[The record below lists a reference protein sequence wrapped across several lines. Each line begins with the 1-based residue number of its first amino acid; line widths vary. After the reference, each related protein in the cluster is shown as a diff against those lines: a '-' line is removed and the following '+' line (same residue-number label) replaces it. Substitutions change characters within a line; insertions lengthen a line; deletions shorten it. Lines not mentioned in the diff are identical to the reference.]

1 MEVDLPTFEH
11 IELAR
16 RGRILTLILSR
27 PEKLNAFNA
36 RLHTEL
42 VDAIAFASN
51 DGGSDV
57 VVLTGAG
64 RAFSAGGDISWQ
76 QDALDDPTLFERTVR
91 EAKQIIFGLIDCEKP
106 TLARINGPAVGLGAT
121 VALCCDISF
130 IARSTYI
137 SDPHVSIGMVAG
149 DGGAVI
155 WPQLVG
161 FARAREFLFTG
172 DRLSAADAERIGLV
186 NHAVDDSELD
196 VRIDAFAD
204 RLAAGAQMAIRYS
217 KVTINVALRG
227 LFSAAMDVGL
237 GYESMTNV
245 SADHREALAAFRAKR
260 SPRFGQSGGI

>member
-1 MEVDLPTFEH
+1 
-11 IELAR
+11 
-16 RGRILTLILSR
+16 
-27 PEKLNAFNA
+27 
-36 RLHTEL
+36 
-42 VDAIAFASN
+42 
-51 DGGSDV
+51 
-57 VVLTGAG
+57 
-64 RAFSAGGDISWQ
+64 
-76 QDALDDPTLFERTVR
+76 VR